1 MLGRQALAAVLLI
14 GLGSGL
20 AGCQG
25 VTEQFGLTKT
35 PPDEFV
41 VYARAPLSVPPD
53 FALLPPEPG
62 APRPQEATPR
72 QQAETALYSN
82 SGTFTAGGELVG
94 GGTEFNPQSVGEQAF
109 LQSAGADGI
118 DPSIRSLVDTEN
130 ATLAEQSTTFT
141 DTLVFWR
148 DPVPYGTIVDP
159 AAEQQRIQENAALGV
174 PVTTGETPIIERKE
188 KGILEDVF

>member
-1 MLGRQALAAVLLI
+1 MLGRQALAAALLI

-20 AGCQG
+20 AGCQN
-25 VTEQFGLTKT
+25 VQDQFGLTKT

-72 QQAETALYSN
+72 QQAETALFAN
-82 SGTFTAGGELVG
+82 SGTYTTGGDLAGGNEY
-94 GGTEFNPQSVGEQAF
+94 NPQSVGEQAF
-109 LQSAGADGI
+109 LQSAGAEGI

-148 DPVPYGTIVDP
+148 DPVPYGTVVDP

>member
-1 MLGRQALAAVLLI
+1 MLGRQALAAVLFI

-20 AGCQG
+20 AGCQN
-25 VTEQFGLTKT
+25 VQEQFGLTKT

-72 QQAETALYSN
+72 QQAETALFAN
-82 SGTFTAGGELVG
+82 SGTFTTGGDLSG
-94 GGTEFNPQSVGEQAF
+94 GATFNPQSVGEQAF

-188 KGILEDVF
+188 KAILEDVF

>member
-1 MLGRQALAAVLLI
+1 MLGRQALAAALLI
-14 GLGSGL
+14 GLAGGL
-20 AGCQG
+20 AGCQN
-25 VTEQFGLTKT
+25 VQDQFGLTKT

-72 QQAETALYSN
+72 QQAETALFAN
-82 SGTFTAGGELVG
+82 SGTFTTGGDLG
-94 GGTEFNPQSVGEQAF
+94 GGAEFNPQSVGEQAF

-130 ATLAEQSTTFT
+130 STLAEQSTTFT

-148 DPVPYGTIVDP
+148 DPAPYGTVVDP